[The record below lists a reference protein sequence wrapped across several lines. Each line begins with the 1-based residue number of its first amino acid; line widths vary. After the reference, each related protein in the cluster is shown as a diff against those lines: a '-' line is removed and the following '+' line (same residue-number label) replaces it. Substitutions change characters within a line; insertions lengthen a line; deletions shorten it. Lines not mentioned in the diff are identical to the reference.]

1 MRTKQVRPEKKEF
14 EYSLEISIETD
25 MLSGK
30 DYILFEFQTVKEFI
44 TYEYKIDIIPL
55 FNKNKNQLTF
65 KIEGLSAP
73 VISFS
78 HSGTAGYQYKFYD
91 FENKDYE
98 LLISNNKKQKNQFKL
113 KVTDSELKLG
123 KSSDAKID
131 KFINITT
138 K

>member
-14 EYSLEISIETD
+14 EYSLDITRETD
-25 MLSGK
+25 TLSGK
-30 DYILFEFQTVKEFI
+30 DYILFDFQTVKEFI
-44 TYEYKIDIIPL
+44 TYEYKIDIIPSL
-55 FNKNKNQLTF
+55 NKNKNQLTF

-98 LLISNNKKQKNQFKL
+98 LLISNNKKQKNQFKMKL
-113 KVTDSELKLG
+113 KDSEIKIL
-123 KSSDAKID
+123 KSSTDKND
-131 KFINITT
+131 KFINITI

>member
-14 EYSLEISIETD
+14 EYSLEISKETD
-25 MLSGK
+25 KLSGK
-30 DYILFEFQTVKEFI
+30 DFILFDFQTVKEFI
-44 TYEYKIDIIPL
+44 TFEYKIDVIVS
-55 FNKNKNQLTF
+55 FNKAKNLLTF

-91 FENKDYE
+91 FVNGDYE
-98 LLISNNKKQKNQFKL
+98 LLINNNKKQKNQFKL
-113 KVTDSELKLG
+113 KIKDPEI
-123 KSSDAKID
+123 KIKAVDDKTD

>member
-14 EYSLEISIETD
+14 EYSLDITRETD
-25 MLSGK
+25 TLSGK
-30 DYILFEFQTVKEFI
+30 DYILFDFQTVKEFI
-44 TYEYKIDIIPL
+44 TYEYKIDIIPSL
-55 FNKNKNQLTF
+55 NKNKNQLTF

-98 LLISNNKKQKNQFKL
+98 LLISNNKKQKNQFKMKL
-113 KVTDSELKLG
+113 KDSEIKIL
-123 KSSDAKID
+123 KSSNDKND
-131 KFINITT
+131 KFINITI